1 MADEHFSQEVI
12 ERFFRMELS
21 RGENREFVRH
31 LLRQCPRCS
40 RLIREF
46 AHGQNVHFLVRG
58 AASRPEPGA
67 HQQLLERVLRLVR
80 RGEARPVRAKRA
92 LRMGLR

>member
-40 RLIREF
+40 RLVREF
-46 AHGQNVHFLVRG
+46 AHGQSPFLVRG
-58 AASRPEPGA
+58 AASRPESGA
-67 HQQLLERVLRLVR
+67 HQQLLERVLRLVG
-80 RGEARPVRAKRA
+80 RGEARPVRSKRA